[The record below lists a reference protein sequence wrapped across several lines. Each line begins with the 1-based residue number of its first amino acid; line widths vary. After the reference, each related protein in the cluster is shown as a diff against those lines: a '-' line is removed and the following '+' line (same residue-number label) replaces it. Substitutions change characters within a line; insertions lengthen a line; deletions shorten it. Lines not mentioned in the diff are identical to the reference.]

1 MVDIENG
8 LEEATRRK
16 QMIAG
21 LPKLFN
27 AVRLIFQSANK
38 TVFTC
43 KDLTRMVL
51 SAHPEIID
59 QGTYINKDMF
69 TLVFYVTHLSSSYI
83 HIYKC
88 WISC

>member
-1 MVDIENG
+1 MADIENG
-8 LEEATRRK
+8 LEESARRK

-43 KDLTRMVL
+43 KDLTRMVV
-51 SAHPEIID
+51 SAHPDITD
-59 QGTYINKDMF
+59 QGRGVCF
-69 TLVFYVTHLSSSYI
+69 LVL
-83 HIYKC
+83 IYAFPNT
-88 WISC
+88 